1 MAFTWDPVT
10 QARIDKRRKRQR
22 IINTVGYI
30 VTTLVILAVV
40 VTIRM
45 AIIGWEYNE
54 CFWAQDVGTCLAV
67 RGK

>member
-10 QARIDKRRKRQR
+10 QARIDKRRRRGK
-22 IINTVGYI
+22 IIGNILGILFVLG
-30 VTTLVILAVV
+30 ILAIG

-54 CFWAQDVGTCLAV
+54 CFWAQDIGTCLSI
-67 RGK
+67 RNK

>member
-1 MAFTWDPVT
+1 MFTWDPVT
-10 QARIDKRRKRQR
+10 QAEIDKRKRKER
-22 IINTVGYI
+22 IRTAILGWVI
-30 VTTLVILAVV
+30 VLSVIAIA

-67 RGK
+67 RNK

>member
-10 QARIDKRRKRQR
+10 QAQIDKRKRKDR
-22 IINTVGYI
+22 IITNIIGWAI
-30 VTTLVILAVV
+30 VLGILAIA
-40 VTIRM
+40 VTIRL

-67 RGK
+67 RSK